1 MKQLR
6 RILLTALLIAAG
18 CVIAPRE
25 VKAEASTLTLVN
37 DSSSNEITWTLDERE
52 GVTSITFFEMSN
64 NETEKSVTVDATSG
78 TLDKETVLGICGAGS
93 PSGTP
98 YTISARIEGTATNV
112 EVTDATTGK
121 VYSPNI
127 AVTPAGAATIS
138 YATVQ
143 KGFVNDTYSANC
155 VPNFGYLFQSW
166 NGNNTSSSRNDLKF
180 GTSYTATLQVDP
192 SSVNVSIPDLGTSI
206 SGGSTNTYSVAFTPT
221 EADKSKFS
229 VSAGSFSNCSASVH
243 YDSGLNQIQISDVKG
258 NGSFQLDAKYNGSN
272 ITGYPKTIT
281 VSTPV
286 TGITIQGVSKLA
298 KGNSATYSVDFNPT
312 AAEGTLVT
320 WKIGTNQSNYV
331 NIANNSDG
339 TVTLTGKAAGTVKLT
354 ATAGGTS
361 HTFTIA
367 VSNSLSNSV
376 TGPKYAPVGAT
387 DLEYTATLYDTGGSV
402 IDANDITWD
411 VTEQNGDSISD
422 YSIEIDTEGK
432 LSVNGSAS
440 PRVIKVI
447 AEATDSN
454 DDTVSV
460 SARMEVTITAVTE
473 DSLSIGKFSA
483 GITGEDSGTIYV
495 TKGATTKF
503 TITSSSESSFTKSAL
518 KVSSSVVSDQNQTSV
533 SGKKATV
540 SIKGTKTTEAGTLT
554 VDYKG
559 VSKDVDVVVGGA
571 PAATYDKNK
580 KTISVTM
587 PEEDWIVS
595 GTDKAK
601 NLSEIQGG
609 ELAVYFAGKEIDLGS
624 KLDTY
629 QTKYKKAISG
639 SGTTFT
645 ISEADVLAIAKLARD
660 KQQSDF
666 KDNDITL
673 QYRIYP
679 YGTNGN
685 GSSGST
691 KGSDVYASV
700 DAPLI
705 HKITVEGTGIST
717 KTYYGVEGEKLKI
730 EATPLSGYTFSKWE
744 DGTTSKSRE
753 ITVGTEAKTYKA
765 QTTGGKSGS
774 AADTD
779 GLDKVPKTGENAATV
794 WMILFAAAAG
804 TLAAVILLRSY
815 FPRRKEDAAG
825 AGVSDKEE

>member
-64 NETEKSVTVDATSG
+64 NGTEKSVTVDATSG

-93 PSGTP
+93 KTGTQ
-98 YTISARIEGTATNV
+98 YTISANIVGTATNV
-112 EVTDATTGK
+112 KVIEATTEK
-121 VYSPNI
+121 VYSPDIN
-127 AVTPAGAATIS
+127 VTPEGAAKIS

-155 VPNFGYLFQSW
+155 VPNSGYLFQSW
-166 NGNNTSSSRNDLKF
+166 NDTNTSFSRNDLKF

-192 SSVNVSIPDLGTSI
+192 SSVNVSIPNLGTSI
-206 SGGSTNTYSVAFTPT
+206 SGGSTNTYSVEFTPT
-221 EADKSKFS
+221 EADKSQFS

-354 ATAGGTS
+354 ATADGKS

-387 DLEYTATLYDTGGSV
+387 DLEYTATLYDTYGSV

-422 YSIEIDTEGK
+422 SSIEIDNEGK
-432 LSVNGSAS
+432 LSVDGSAS

-454 DDTVSV
+454 GDTV

-700 DAPLI
+700 DVPLI

>member
-25 VKAEASTLTLVN
+25 VKAQASTLKLVN
-37 DSSSNEITWTLDERE
+37 NSISNEITWTLDNME
-52 GVTSITFFEMSN
+52 GVTSITFFEKSN
-64 NETEKSVTVDATSG
+64 NGTEKSVTVNATSG

-93 PSGTP
+93 TNGTQ
-98 YTISARIEGTATNV
+98 YTISAKIAGTAKNV
-112 EVTDATTGK
+112 AVTDATTKK
-121 VYSPNI
+121 VYSPDI
-127 AVTPAGAATIS
+127 TVTPEGAATIS

-143 KGFVNDTYSANC
+143 KGFADDTYSANC
-155 VPNFGYLFQSW
+155 VPNSGYLFQSW
-166 NGNNTSSSRNDLKF
+166 NDNNTSSSHSDLKF
-180 GTSYTATLQVDP
+180 GTSYTATLQVD
-192 SSVNVSIPDLGTSI
+192 VNVSIPNLGTPI
-206 SGGSTNTYSVAFTPT
+206 SGGSTNTYSVEFTPT
-221 EADKSKFS
+221 EAEKSQFS

-243 YDSGLNQIQISDVKG
+243 YDSDSNQIEISNVKG
-258 NGSFQLDAKYNGSN
+258 NGSFQLDAKYDGSS
-272 ITGYPKTIT
+272 ITGYPKTIN

-286 TGITIQGVSKLA
+286 TDITIQGVSKLA

-354 ATAGGTS
+354 ATAGGKS

-387 DLEYTATLYDTGGSV
+387 DLEYTATLYDTDGSV
-402 IDANDITWD
+402 IDANGITWD
-411 VTEQNGDSISD
+411 VTEQNDDSISD
-422 YSIEIDTEGK
+422 SSIEIDTEGK
-432 LSVNGSAS
+432 LSVDSSAS

-447 AEATDSN
+447 AEATDIN
-454 DDTVSV
+454 GDTV

-540 SIKGTKTTEAGTLT
+540 SIKGIKTTEAGTLT

-700 DAPLI
+700 DVPLI